1 MQKDIKLKI
10 NHQGLRCFSNPVT
23 INIANSSEKF
33 QEGMSFEIF
42 DSRGDEISGVVQK
55 IISADK
61 ENNIVTFEAHIP
73 RFEKAKPFNLF
84 AAIQTP
90 LLIVFGFLLGILF
103 WG

>member
-10 NHQGLRCFSNPVT
+10 NHQGLRRFSNPVT
-23 INIANSSEKF
+23 INVCNSGENFK
-33 QEGMSFEIF
+33 EGMSFEIF

-61 ENNIVTFEAHIP
+61 DNDIVTFEAHIP
-73 RFEKAKPFNLF
+73 RFEKAKAYNL
-84 AAIQTP
+84 AAIQYP
-90 LLIVFGFLLGILF
+90 LFIVFGFLLGNLF